1 MIRLLRYLFVVQ
13 HDYRDSV
20 RATRARILLPLI
32 SVTGILALIYGVYVI
47 AAATLAAGS
56 SALTS
61 EDGIAFAGMFIVL
74 TIIALWLIQ
83 HGRVR
88 LSATTLTALLLIAVL
103 VGFNAD
109 GITPSAVLTLVPLL
123 LFSGLA
129 HGGGG
134 IVAGL
139 VLSWILLPGTAYLQ
153 SEGQLSAPVR
163 AFDPLF
169 EEALISAIQFT
180 VSGAIF
186 WVFTWNLQNVLTR
199 TSRIAAQTRAT
210 ATLGQ
215 ALSRLLDIDELLTTA
230 VDLIR
235 DRFAYYHV
243 QIFLLND
250 AGDYANLA
258 ASTGDTGITM
268 LAQGF
273 RVPVGSRTVVGD
285 VAQAGKVIYVANIQQ
300 TGYQHAEA
308 LPDTRSE
315 LALPLIIGDDIIGV
329 LDMQSARVNAFSN
342 EDIEAMRIVANQVSQ
357 AVQNARLFES
367 QRRSLLQ
374 NRRLFLE
381 SETNLHEI
389 ERLNRQLTAQSW
401 EDYMLERNVSEFGI
415 RISGD
420 DVENAV
426 EAWTPAMQQAM
437 ERQRPVMQKQG
448 SEHTLAVP
456 VVVRGQAIG
465 AVEVQLGDHY
475 SPAEAHSMLQAIV
488 ERMAFSLEN
497 ARLFEQAHVAA
508 EREQQINQIAAQLQ
522 GLTTV
527 EDVMTT
533 ALSALSDALQAE
545 YGAIRLAGREIL
557 ISDAVAP
564 LPTDTKR
571 KTQQSPAAG
580 NGVDQD
586 KQRS

>member
-13 HDYRDSV
+13 HEYRDSV
-20 RATRARILLPLI
+20 QATRSRILLPLI
-32 SVTGILALIYGVYVI
+32 SLTGIMALIYGLYLLAVAVLRTESSSLAENNSLPF
-47 AAATLAAGS
+47 AAA
-56 SALTS
+56 
-61 EDGIAFAGMFIVL
+61 FIVL
-74 TIIALWLIQ
+74 TIIALWFIQ
-83 HGRVR
+83 HGRAS
-88 LSATTLTALLLIAVL
+88 LAATTITALLLIAVL
-103 VGFNAD
+103 ISLNTD
-109 GITPSAVLTLVPLL
+109 GITPSAVLTFMPLL

-129 HGGGG
+129 HGGPG
-134 IVAGL
+134 IAVSIL
-139 VLSWILLPGTAYLQ
+139 MSWALLPGTAFLQ
-153 SEGQLSAPVR
+153 SEGQLSAPVE
-163 AFDPLF
+163 AFDPLL
-169 EEALISAIQFT
+169 EEALVSAIILT

-186 WVFTWNLQNVLTR
+186 WFFTWNLQNVLAR
-199 TSRIAAQTRAT
+199 TARIAAQTRAT
-210 ATLGQ
+210 AAVGQ
-215 ALSRLLDIDELLTTA
+215 ALSRILDIDELLATA

-258 ASTGDTGITM
+258 AGTGDTGIAL

-285 VAQAGKVIYVANIQQ
+285 VAHAGEDIYVPNIHQ
-300 TGYQHAEA
+300 TDYQHAEV
-308 LPDTRSE
+308 LPDTHSE
-315 LALPLIIGDDIIGV
+315 LALPLIIGDDTIGV
-329 LDMQSARVNAFSN
+329 LDIQSARINAFSN

-357 AVQNARLFES
+357 AVQNARLFEA
-367 QRRSLLQ
+367 QRRNLLQ

-420 DVENAV
+420 SVDDAV
-426 EAWTPAMQQAM
+426 EAWTPAMQQAI
-437 ERQRPVMQKQG
+437 ERQRPVMQKTG

-456 VVVRGQAIG
+456 VVIRGQAIG

-508 EREQQINQIAAQLQ
+508 EREQQINQIATQLQ

-533 ALSALSDALQAE
+533 ALGALSDVLQAE

-557 ISDAVAP
+557 SGDAMASP
-564 LPTDTKR
+564 ANDPKR

-580 NGVDQD
+580 NGIDETGVE
-586 KQRS
+586 